1 MVSLHYTLTKADYVN
16 FYTWVM
22 WDAGTLRKKRA
33 QNIIKQVSFVG
44 LFIAVLYFA
53 GVFRYLSTLTLTI
66 ILLMFATSLLPLF
79 TGRSS
84 ADKQGEE
91 IADDPDNAA
100 FFAETFLQ
108 ATDAGLHV
116 KTDDTEIQYSWKAI
130 VKKTETDSYYFLFTN
145 AVQAIIIP
153 KRIFINNEEKT
164 AFQRLLLR
172 NITLDAELKDG
183 VINAGE

>member
-22 WDAGTLRKKRA
+22 WDAGTIRKKRA
-33 QNIIKQVSFVG
+33 QSIIKQVSFVG
-44 LFIAVLYFA
+44 IFLVVLYFS
-53 GVFRYLSTLTLTI
+53 GVFRYLSTLTITI
-66 ILLMFATSLLPLF
+66 ILLMFGTSLLPLF

-91 IADDPDNAA
+91 IADDPENAEV
-100 FFAETFLQ
+100 FAETFLQ
-108 ATDAGLHV
+108 VTDAGLHLKSENV
-116 KTDDTEIQYSWKAI
+116 EINYSWKAI
-130 VKKTETDSYYFLFTN
+130 VKKTETESYYFLFTN
-145 AVQAIIIP
+145 AIQAIIIP
-153 KRIFINNEEKT
+153 KRILQNNEEKA

-183 VINAGE
+183 VTDAGE